1 MNRRDAF
8 GFGTAAMALGLAVN
22 TTHSAAAARIPQR
35 VGPYIERP
43 DGTSLF
49 FKDWGTGDAVVFVHS
64 AGNSSDVWAYSMI
77 HVVKQ
82 GFRCVAF
89 DRRGHGRSSVSGGG
103 YDYDTL
109 ADDLA
114 GVMDAFDLR
123 SATLVGHSMGCG
135 ELVRYLT
142 RHGSKRVARIALVA
156 PTLPFLLKTPD
167 NPSGIDKKYFDAMR
181 AEWAHD
187 YPKWL
192 SAHSAPFFTP
202 DPSPEMIQWGIGL
215 ALQTSL
221 HAAIESNISV
231 TETDFREELKKIDVP
246 TMIVHGNADKSAPL
260 EMTGR
265 PTAKLIPGS
274 ELKIYEG
281 APHGVL
287 LTHVE
292 QLNEDLM
299 SFVRTQWIEPALPR
313 GRPQDGN
320 KERFK
325 LGP

>member
-1 MNRRDAF
+1 MDRREAF
-8 GFGTAAMALGLAVN
+8 TFGTAAAALGLAAN
-22 TTHSAAAARIPQR
+22 ATPAADAARKPAR
-35 VGPYIERP
+35 VGPYLERP

-49 FKDWGTGDAVVFVHS
+49 FKDWGKGDPVVFVHS

-89 DRRGHGRSSVSGGG
+89 DRRGHGRSSVPGGG

-114 GVMDAFDLR
+114 GVMDGFDLR
-123 SATLVGHSMGCG
+123 GATLVGHSMGCG
-135 ELVRYLT
+135 EVVRYLT
-142 RHGSKRVARIALVA
+142 RHGSRRVARIALIA

-167 NPSGIDKKYFDAMR
+167 NPGGIDKKYFDNLR
-181 AEWAHD
+181 AEWQRD

-192 SAHSAPFFTP
+192 AANSAPFFTP
-202 DPSPEMIQWGIGL
+202 ETSPQMIQWGINL
-215 ALQTSL
+215 AYQTSL

-231 TETDFREELKKIDVP
+231 TETDFREELKRIDVP
-246 TMIVHGNADKSAPL
+246 TMIVQGNADKSCPL

-299 SFVRTQWIEPALPR
+299 RFVRTRVASP
-313 GRPQDGN
+313 
-320 KERFK
+320 
-325 LGP
+325 

>member
-1 MNRRDAF
+1 MDRRSALS
-8 GFGTAAMALGLAVN
+8 FGTAAAAMGLAGNATHAASVARNPKRVN
-22 TTHSAAAARIPQR
+22 S
-35 VGPYIERP
+35 YIERP

-49 FKDWGTGDAVVFVHS
+49 FKDWGTGDPVVFVHS

-77 HVVKQ
+77 HIVKQ

-89 DRRGHGRSSVSGGG
+89 DRRGHGRSSVPGGG

-114 GVMDAFDLR
+114 GVIEAFDLR
-123 SATLVGHSMGCG
+123 KATLVGHSMGCG
-135 ELVRYLT
+135 EVVRYLT
-142 RHGSKRVARIALVA
+142 RHGSERVARIVLVA

-167 NPSGIDKKYFDAMR
+167 NPNGIPKEYFDRMR
-181 AEWAHD
+181 DEWRRD

-192 SAHSAPFFTP
+192 AANAAPFFTP
-202 DPSPEMIQWGIGL
+202 DTSKGMIQWGISL
-215 ALQTSL
+215 AYQTSL
-221 HAAIESNISV
+221 HAAIECNIAV
-231 TETDFREELKKIDVP
+231 TETDFREELKKIGVP
-246 TMIVHGNADKSAPL
+246 TLIVQGTADKSCPL

-265 PTAKLIPGS
+265 PTAGLIPGS

-292 QLNEDLM
+292 QLNADLRRFA
-299 SFVRTQWIEPALPR
+299 STQS
-313 GRPQDGN
+313 
-320 KERFK
+320 
-325 LGP
+325 

>member
-1 MNRRDAF
+1 MDRRSAL
-8 GFGTAAMALGLAVN
+8 GFGTATAAVLGLAGRASQATVPA
-22 TTHSAAAARIPQR
+22 SASRR
-35 VGPYIERP
+35 VGSFIERP

-49 FKDWGTGDAVVFVHS
+49 FKDWGTGDPVVFVHS

-77 HVVKQ
+77 HIVKQ

-89 DRRGHGRSSVSGGG
+89 DRRGHGRSSVPGGG

-114 GVMDAFDLR
+114 GVIEAFDLR
-123 SATLVGHSMGCG
+123 KVTLVGHSMGCG
-135 ELVRYLT
+135 EVVRYLT

-156 PTLPFLLKTPD
+156 PTLPFLLRTPD
-167 NPSGIDKKYFDAMR
+167 NPNGISKEYFDRMR
-181 AEWAHD
+181 DEWRRD

-192 SAHSAPFFTP
+192 AANSAPFFTP
-202 DPSPEMIQWGIGL
+202 ETSREMIQWGIGL

-221 HAAIESNISV
+221 HAAIESNIAV

-246 TMIVHGNADKSAPL
+246 TLIVHGNADKSCPL
-260 EMTGR
+260 EMTGK
-265 PTAKLIPGS
+265 PTAGFIPGS
-274 ELKIYEG
+274 ELKTYEG

-292 QLNEDLM
+292 QLNRDLM
-299 SFVRTQWIEPALPR
+299 
-313 GRPQDGN
+313 
-320 KERFK
+320 K
-325 LGP
+325 LISRDL

>member
-1 MNRRDAF
+1 MNRRSALT
-8 GFGTAAMALGLAVN
+8 FGTATAAVLGLAN
-22 TTHSAAAARIPQR
+22 SRAQGAAPARKATR
-35 VGPYIERP
+35 AGSYIERP

-49 FKDWGTGDAVVFVHS
+49 FKDWGTGDPVVFVHS

-77 HVVKQ
+77 HIVKQ

-89 DRRGHGRSSVSGGG
+89 DRRGHGRSSVPGGG

-114 GVMDAFDLR
+114 GVIEAFDLR
-123 SATLVGHSMGCG
+123 KVTLVGHSMGCG
-135 ELVRYLT
+135 EVVRYLT

-156 PTLPFLLKTPD
+156 PTLPFLLRTPD
-167 NPSGIDKKYFDAMR
+167 NPTGIPKEYFDRVR

-192 SAHSAPFFTP
+192 AANAAPFFTP
-202 DPSPEMIQWGIGL
+202 ETSTEMIQWGVSL
-215 ALQTSL
+215 AYQTSL
-221 HAAIESNISV
+221 HAAIESNVAV

-246 TMIVHGNADKSAPL
+246 TLIVQGNADKSCPL

-265 PTAKLIPGS
+265 PTAGLIPGS
-274 ELKIYEG
+274 DLKIYEQ

-287 LTHVE
+287 LTHVM
-292 QLNEDLM
+292 QLNTDLM
-299 SFVRTQWIEPALPR
+299 RFLRTA
-313 GRPQDGN
+313 
-320 KERFK
+320 
-325 LGP
+325 

>member
-1 MNRRDAF
+1 MDRRSALS
-8 GFGTAAMALGLAVN
+8 FGTAAAAMGLAVN
-22 TTHSAAAARIPQR
+22 ATHAAS
-35 VGPYIERP
+35 VGRNPKRAGSYIERP

-49 FKDWGTGDAVVFVHS
+49 FKDWGTGDPVVFVHS

-77 HVVKQ
+77 HIVKQ

-89 DRRGHGRSSVSGGG
+89 DRRGHGRSSVPGGG

-114 GVMDAFDLR
+114 GVIEAFDLR
-123 SATLVGHSMGCG
+123 KATLVGHSMGCG
-135 ELVRYLT
+135 EVVRYLT
-142 RHGSKRVARIALVA
+142 RHGSNRVARIALVA

-167 NPSGIDKKYFDAMR
+167 NANGIPKEYFDRMR
-181 AEWAHD
+181 DEWRRD

-192 SAHSAPFFTP
+192 AANSAPFFTP
-202 DPSPEMIQWGIGL
+202 ETSKAMIQWGINL
-215 ALQTSL
+215 AYQTSL
-221 HAAIESNISV
+221 HAAIECNIAV

-246 TMIVHGNADKSAPL
+246 TLIVQGTADKSCPI

-265 PTAKLIPGS
+265 PTAELIPGS

-287 LTHVE
+287 LTHVV
-292 QLNEDLM
+292 QLNEDLKRFVGM
-299 SFVRTQWIEPALPR
+299 STRKAS
-313 GRPQDGN
+313 
-320 KERFK
+320 
-325 LGP
+325 

>member
-1 MNRRDAF
+1 MNRRSAL
-8 GFGTAAMALGLAVN
+8 GFGTAAAAMSLAGN
-22 TTHSAAAARIPQR
+22 TSHSATAARTPKR

-49 FKDWGTGDAVVFVHS
+49 FKDWGKGDPVVFVHS
-64 AGNSSDVWAYSMI
+64 AGTNSDVWAYSMI
-77 HVVKQ
+77 HVVKR

-89 DRRGHGRSSVSGGG
+89 DRRGHGRSSVPGGG

-109 ADDLA
+109 ADDL
-114 GVMDAFDLR
+114 GSVIEAFDLQK
-123 SATLVGHSMGCG
+123 ATLVGHSMGCG
-135 ELVRYLT
+135 EVVRYLT

-156 PTLPFLLKTPD
+156 ATLPFLLRTAD
-167 NPSGIDKKYFDAMR
+167 NPNGIPKEYFERLR

-187 YPKWL
+187 YPQWL
-192 SAHSAPFFTP
+192 AANAAPFFTP
-202 DPSPEMIQWGIGL
+202 ETSPAMIQWGLSL
-215 ALQTSL
+215 AYQTSL
-221 HAAIESNISV
+221 HAAIACNVAV

-246 TMIVHGNADKSAPL
+246 TLIVHGNADKSCPL

-265 PTAKLIPGS
+265 TTAAMIPRS

-292 QLNEDLM
+292 RLNEELM
-299 SFVRTQWIEPALPR
+299 NFLRVHSV
-313 GRPQDGN
+313 
-320 KERFK
+320 
-325 LGP
+325 

>member
-1 MNRRDAF
+1 MDRRSALT
-8 GFGTAAMALGLAVN
+8 FGTATAAVLGLAN
-22 TTHSAAAARIPQR
+22 RRAQAATPARKVTRI
-35 VGPYIERP
+35 GSYIERP

-49 FKDWGTGDAVVFVHS
+49 FKDWGTGDPVVFVHS
-64 AGNSSDVWAYSMI
+64 AGNCSDVWAYSMVHI
-77 HVVKQ
+77 VKQ

-89 DRRGHGRSSVSGGG
+89 DRRGHGRSSVPGGG

-114 GVMDAFDLR
+114 GVIDAFDLR
-123 SATLVGHSMGCG
+123 KVTLVGHSMGCG
-135 ELVRYLT
+135 EVVRYLT

-156 PTLPFLLKTPD
+156 PTLPFLLRTSD
-167 NPSGIDKKYFDAMR
+167 NPNGIPKEYFERIR

-192 SAHSAPFFTP
+192 AANAAPFFTP
-202 DPSPEMIQWGIGL
+202 ETSKEMVQWGISL
-215 ALQTSL
+215 AYQTSL
-221 HAAIESNISV
+221 HAAIESNVAV

-246 TMIVHGNADKSAPL
+246 ALIVHGTADKSCPL
-260 EMTGR
+260 EMTGQ
-265 PTAKLIPGS
+265 PTAGLIPRS

-281 APHGVL
+281 APHGSL

-299 SFVRTQWIEPALPR
+299 
-313 GRPQDGN
+313 
-320 KERFK
+320 RFMRAVHK
-325 LGP
+325 